1 MHTPC
6 SAEILRV
13 GSSWDQL
20 RRRIGVKLWWQ
31 GGLSIRRQ
39 NGGGP
44 GDQFLVL
51 AHCKIQFGKYQGQS
65 FRWPLENFL
74 GYAVYLVSRIM
85 GEEERDN
92 TLLASKHL
100 FLRYTSQI
108 REIGEA
114 VEVYQNKTGHAPGGP
129 EDQ

>member
-1 MHTPC
+1 MSDCTS
-6 SAEILRV
+6 SASEILRV

-20 RRRIGVKLWWQ
+20 RRRIGVRLWWQ

-44 GDQFLVL
+44 SDQFLVL

-65 FRWPLENFL
+65 FRRPLENYL
-74 GYAVYLVSRIM
+74 GYAVYL
-85 GEEERDN
+85 
-92 TLLASKHL
+92 
-100 FLRYTSQI
+100 I